1 MHYRVDQLAAQAGV
15 SVDTVRFYQ
24 ARGLLPHPRRV
35 GRVAVYTDGHLER
48 LRRIRALAAKGLSL
62 SVIRRILA
70 SRRPSKDDA
79 LLSALLEEEE
89 RERTLSREDLAVE
102 TGIPLPL
109 LASIEAT
116 GLIEPVGPPGE
127 PPRYTQTDLRMVKA
141 GIALLEFGFP
151 INEILDLAAAHDR
164 AIGETVERAIDLFDR
179 HMREPAGTAADAG
192 VADAF
197 RRLLPVVTQLVASH
211 FQRTLLLRARR
222 RLERT
227 GDTRGLEALAEAA
240 RPARR

>member
-1 MHYRVDQLAAQAGV
+1 MDYRVDRLAARAGV
-15 SVDTVRFYQ
+15 TVDTVRYYQ
-24 ARGLLPHPRRV
+24 ARGLLPRPRRA
-35 GRVAVYTDGHLER
+35 GRLALYGDEHLDR
-48 LRRIRALAAKGLSL
+48 LRRIRALSAKGLSL
-62 SVIRRILA
+62 SVIRRVLA
-70 SRRPSKDDA
+70 TRRPSKDDA

-89 RERTLSREDLAVE
+89 RERTLTREDLAAE
-102 TGIPLPL
+102 TGIPLAL

-116 GLIEPVGPPGE
+116 GLIEPAGAPGE
-127 PPRYTQTDLRMVKA
+127 PPRYTQTELRMVKA

-151 INEILDLAAAHDR
+151 IDAILDLAARHDQ
-164 AIGETVERAIDLFDR
+164 AIGETAERAIDLFDR
-179 HMREPAGTAADAG
+179 TLREPAGTAADAR
-192 VADAF
+192 VAEAF
-197 RRLLPVVTQLVASH
+197 RTLLPVVTQLVASH

>member
-1 MHYRVDQLAAQAGV
+1 MAL
-15 SVDTVRFYQ
+15 
-24 ARGLLPHPRRV
+24 
-35 GRVAVYTDGHLER
+35 YTDAHLER

-62 SVIRRILA
+62 DVIRRVLA

-89 RERTLSREDLAVE
+89 RERTLTREELAAD
-102 TGIPLPL
+102 TGIPLAL

-116 GLIEPVGPPGE
+116 GLIEPVSAPGE

-151 INEILDLAAAHDR
+151 INEILDLAARHDR
-164 AIGETVERAIDLFDR
+164 AVGETVERAIDLFDR
-179 HMREPAGTAADAG
+179 TMREPAGTAADAR
-192 VADAF
+192 VAEAF
-197 RRLLPVVTQLVASH
+197 RSLLPVVTELVASH

-222 RLERT
+222 RLEKT
-227 GDTRGLEALAEAA
+227 GDTRGLKALAAAA